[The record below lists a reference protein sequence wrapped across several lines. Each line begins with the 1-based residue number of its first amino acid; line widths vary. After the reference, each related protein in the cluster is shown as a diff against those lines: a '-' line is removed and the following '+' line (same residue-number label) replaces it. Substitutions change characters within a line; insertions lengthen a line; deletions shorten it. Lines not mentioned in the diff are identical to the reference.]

1 MDITT
6 NLQIE
11 TRRLDSLGV
20 RFRMYEHSGN
30 QKVGIIVRATDA
42 TPENES
48 KILNAGYEASIVVK
62 KGDAKLYEI
71 SVEKL
76 EKVNEHII
84 SLVELET
91 LRIKTIDGIIFR
103 YKFSNDN
110 KFVINVLENGTDE
123 NIPKMLTEM
132 GYSSRN
138 WTTQKNVSEY
148 SIPISELEKIH
159 QISEVDSSN

>member
-11 TRRLDSLGV
+11 TRRLDGLGI
-20 RFRMYEHSGN
+20 RFRMYEHSEN
-30 QKVGIIVRATDA
+30 QKIGIIVRAGDV
-42 TPENES
+42 TPENEG
-48 KILNAGYEASIVVK
+48 KILKAGYEASHAVK

-76 EKVNEHII
+76 EDINKHII

-91 LRIKTIDGIIFR
+91 LRIKTIDGIIFS

-110 KFVINVLENGTDE
+110 KFVINVLENGTDD

-159 QISEVDSSN
+159 QFS